1 MIYSHNLVGYNVSIM
16 KSKYGGCERRIPMKG
31 FWKGFIVAMLIV
43 YVISPV
49 DLIPGPVDD
58 IVLVFLSYVASRR
71 KNLVEKS
78 DDERIEVIDADGR
91 EL

>member
-1 MIYSHNLVGYNVSIM
+1 MN
-16 KSKYGGCERRIPMKG
+16 G

-71 KNLVEKS
+71 KNLVEKH
-78 DDERIEVIDADGR
+78 DGDRIEVIDVDVR
-91 EL
+91 ET

>member
-1 MIYSHNLVGYNVSIM
+1 MN
-16 KSKYGGCERRIPMKG
+16 G

-71 KNLVEKS
+71 KNLVEKN
-78 DDERIEVIDADGR
+78 DDERIEVIDADGK

>member
-1 MIYSHNLVGYNVSIM
+1 MN
-16 KSKYGGCERRIPMKG
+16 G

-71 KNLVEKS
+71 KNLVEKN

-91 EL
+91 KL

>member
-1 MIYSHNLVGYNVSIM
+1 MN
-16 KSKYGGCERRIPMKG
+16 G

-49 DLIPGPVDD
+49 DFIPGPVDA
-58 IVLVFLSYVASRR
+58 IVLGFLSHVASRTT
-71 KNLVEKS
+71 NLVETS

>member
-1 MIYSHNLVGYNVSIM
+1 MN
-16 KSKYGGCERRIPMKG
+16 G

-71 KNLVEKS
+71 KNLVKKN

>member
-1 MIYSHNLVGYNVSIM
+1 MN
-16 KSKYGGCERRIPMKG
+16 G

-71 KNLVEKS
+71 KNLVEKN

>member
-1 MIYSHNLVGYNVSIM
+1 MN
-16 KSKYGGCERRIPMKG
+16 G

-58 IVLVFLSYVASRR
+58 IVLIFLSYVASRR
-71 KNLVEKS
+71 KNLVKKS